1 MAESG
6 VSLVSVDV
14 HDSPQSSSFLSSS
27 FAFSASSRSCDK
39 QIAHSDFVFRLRSFQ
54 FSMETP
60 RATERFESALSVSHA
75 LSPHLMMN
83 KLFFLTISRVSLNFK
98 LKIVWDLGRI
108 LPFALV
114 LLSRRDGDCRGPP
127 QRKF

>member
-39 QIAHSDFVFRLRSFQ
+39 QIAHSDFVFRLLRSFR

-60 RATERFESALSVSHA
+60 RATRGFECTLPVSHDHSHA
-75 LSPHLMMN
+75 L
-83 KLFFLTISRVSLNFK
+83 T
-98 LKIVWDLGRI
+98 DE
-108 LPFALV
+108 
-114 LLSRRDGDCRGPP
+114 
-127 QRKF
+127 